1 MRGLEDAATE
11 PVRNPAQRGRGER
24 KTSRAPGM
32 GGRET
37 PRNRKETAP
46 RPVEPAVCQ
55 ELRPEAEQV
64 SREERPEGAA
74 SSDCSRP
81 KAMSPGEQR
90 PGPRGAA
97 APERSAR
104 TPF

>member
-1 MRGLEDAATE
+1 M
-11 PVRNPAQRGRGER
+11 
-24 KTSRAPGM
+24 
-32 GGRET
+32 
-37 PRNRKETAP
+37 
-46 RPVEPAVCQ
+46 CQ
-55 ELRPEAEQV
+55 ELRPEEEQV

-97 APERSAR
+97 APGTASED
-104 TPF
+104 PFLNP